1 MTLWMYLSIFRCN
14 FAIKA
19 AENILSCQVSEMEL
33 WRSLSQLIWAELLN
47 AALWLAE
54 LRAAPPDRL
63 GGLGRRQESLRG
75 ALMLFFLR
83 PPSRV
88 PQNSPV
94 WCRTAAKVD
103 GEWKRAEGHLQ
114 RSKPSEVQE
123 EKHFKE
129 GFFLFF
135 INFWSAG
142 AGAVRSWIE
151 MKHTR
156 INKSNHVKEDLYLRS

>member
-33 WRSLSQLIWAELLN
+33 WRSLSQLIWAKLLN

-54 LRAAPPDRL
+54 LRAAPSDRL

-83 PPSRV
+83 PPSHECLKILPFDVEQPPKSMESENERRDICKDQNPQKSRKRNISKRV
-88 PQNSPV
+88 
-94 WCRTAAKVD
+94 
-103 GEWKRAEGHLQ
+103 
-114 RSKPSEVQE
+114 
-123 EKHFKE
+123 
-129 GFFLFF
+129 FFLFCF
-135 INFWSAG
+135 FYKLLICRCRCCAELDGNEA
-142 AGAVRSWIE
+142 
-151 MKHTR
+151 H
-156 INKSNHVKEDLYLRS
+156 EDQQK